1 MRKTFAQALHTEM
14 QNNKDIYLLT
24 GDLGYRLWD
33 DIKTDFPNNYINPG
47 SAEQLLIGMAVGL
60 ALEGKIPVVYS
71 ITPFLLY
78 RPFEVIRNYMHYEKI
93 PVKLVGG
100 GRGRDYGV
108 LGYTH
113 WAEEDEQIMNVLKN
127 IKQYRP
133 ETKEEVNLSFK
144 DFLYSKNPSYIN
156 LKK

>member
-1 MRKTFAQALHTEM
+1 MRKTFATLLHEEM
-14 QNNKDIYLLT
+14 KANKDIYLLT
-24 GDLGYRLWD
+24 GDLGFKLWD
-33 DIKTDFPNNYINPG
+33 NIKNDFPNNYINPG
-47 SAEQLLIGMAVGL
+47 SAEQLLIGMATGL

-71 ITPFLLY
+71 ITPFLIY
-78 RPFEVIRNYMHYEKI
+78 RPFEIIRNYMHYEKI
-93 PVKLVGG
+93 PVKLIGG

-113 WAEEDEQIMNVLKN
+113 WAEEDEKIIDILNN

-133 ETKEEVNLSFK
+133 EKNEDVNSSFK
-144 DFLYSKNPSYIN
+144 DFLYSKQPCYMN

>member
-1 MRKTFAQALHTEM
+1 MRKTFANLLHKEM
-14 QNNKDIYLLT
+14 SANKDIYLLS

-33 DIKTDFPNNYINPG
+33 DIKKDFPDRFINPG
-47 SAEQLLIGMAVGL
+47 SAEQLMLGMAVGM

-78 RPFEVIRNYMHYEKI
+78 RPFEIIRNYLNYEKI

-100 GRGRDYGV
+100 GRDRDYGK

-113 WAEEDEQIMNVLKN
+113 WAEEDKLVMKALPN
-127 IKQYRP
+127 ITTIHPGVKQDVEYFFHNFIYEKTP
-133 ETKEEVNLSFK
+133 Q
-144 DFLYSKNPSYIN
+144 YIN
-156 LKK
+156 LVK